1 MNSSLISRD
10 VIVHP
15 TKNSVH
21 LFEILQGKFSY
32 VKGQT
37 LYAGL
42 RSSSILARQLFIHL
56 YTSALNS
63 ISYDDLLGDWLR
75 FESSFKQKWD
85 EQAENPVFKK
95 TTFQSWASTLKLTI
109 EKKFLNIIHH
119 VVYSKLS
126 LSYEKYVD
134 WVMATGLVPLAEA
147 TADASFI
154 NSVTAMLAQQ
164 MTAVGDDGIKSI
176 AKGLISEVKR
186 VVTALSSHYIP
197 DYTEVV
203 IQYTAKGFKAF
214 YKGKPIKV
222 IVFARPTVG
231 NADPIFDSPL
241 QRLSAAV
248 MQCYRTQ
255 EHVKLCQLINTAPV
269 RGVVSQQS
277 NSDLYKDILNRLD
290 ESAQKNNPK
299 KELLQLLVKLAENK
313 TVNGVTDV
321 VEEFITDVSQNMVDK
336 SKLFGGTMETTKQTL
351 KKQVSGSV
359 FKCLTNQINE
369 QFETINNLQKEREM
383 FVKRIEL
390 LESKVLRDAGEGGS
404 KVPTCI
410 ITGDTFASLRDITD
424 SDVTHKF
431 IQLERGGQLHN
442 SFLTQ
447 FVPPVDNLLRDLTA
461 LWENE
466 ILQTYKLTPIV
477 DNQGQ
482 RLYVKYS
489 QDTVSLLIGPFVYVV
504 AGLTAVELITDHRAT
519 VDFQQLAEEIY
530 KTSRLAIY
538 IGDVGVKYCSQEQEE
553 DERRDETPN
562 WGFLPH
568 DDEGYNQQRQTI

>member
-1 MNSSLISRD
+1 M
-10 VIVHP
+10 HP

-42 RSSSILARQLFIHL
+42 RSSSILSRQIFIHL

-75 FESSFKQKWD
+75 FESSFRRRW
-85 EQAENPVFKK
+85 ENRAENPVFKK

-109 EKKFLNIIHH
+109 EKKILNVIHH

-134 WVMATGLVPLAEA
+134 WIIATGLVPLAE
-147 TADASFI
+147 TSADSLFI
-154 NSVTAMLAQQ
+154 NGVTAMLAQQ
-164 MTAVGDDGIKSI
+164 MSTVGDDGIKSI
-176 AKGLISEVKR
+176 ARGLMSEITR

-203 IQYTAKGFKAF
+203 IQFTGKTFKAF
-214 YKGKPIKV
+214 YKGKPIKL
-222 IVFARPTVG
+222 IIFNRPTLG
-231 NADPIFDSPL
+231 TADPIFDSPL
-241 QRLSAAV
+241 QRLSTAV
-248 MQCYRTQ
+248 MHCYRTQ
-255 EHVKLCQLINTAPV
+255 EHAKLCQLINTAPV
-269 RGVVSQQS
+269 KGVVSQQS
-277 NSDLYKDILNRLD
+277 NGDLYKDILTKLD

-336 SKLFGGTMETTKQTL
+336 SKLFGNSLETTKQTL

-369 QFETINNLQKEREM
+369 QFETINDLQREREM

-390 LESKVLRDAGEGGS
+390 LESKVLHDMGEGAS

-410 ITGDTFASLRDITD
+410 ITGDTFSSLRDITD

-431 IQLERGGQLHN
+431 VQLERGGHLHN

-447 FVPPVDNLLRDLTA
+447 FVPPVDNLLRELTA

-466 ILQTYKLTPIV
+466 ILQTYKLTPVV

-489 QDTVSLLIGPFVYVV
+489 QDTVSLLIGPFVYVI
-504 AGLTAVELITDHRAT
+504 AGLTGVELITDHRASI
-519 VDFQQLAEEIY
+519 DLRQLTEEIY
-530 KTSRLAIY
+530 KTSRLSIY
-538 IGDVGVKYCSQEQEE
+538 IVDVGVKYCARDDQE
-553 DERRDETPN
+553 DEGRDETSD
-562 WGFLPH
+562 WGFLSPN
-568 DDEGYNQQRQTI
+568 EGYNQQHPRV